1 MLTDRHRRRPTAD
14 RWAAAL
20 AAGLGVCAGA
30 ASPAAAQSQVPV
42 QAQTKPAPSASRASQ
57 AAALWELLQ
66 APHPQV
72 DGQALRR
79 IGPDVR
85 DLLIE
90 TATSARIEA
99 PVRLRALGWL
109 QWYPSTA
116 SRAVLMEALRARD
129 ASVATMRVALRA
141 LAVGFGGE
149 ALPAIG
155 EFLVHRDLYVREA
168 AAYALGDVD
177 DPKAAAMLQDRLER
191 EPELAP
197 RDAIVAA
204 LQRHAERAAARKQ
217 RR

>member
-1 MLTDRHRRRPTAD
+1 MVTVFLARMPASASTFCL
-14 RWAAAL
+14 AL
-20 AAGLGVCAGA
+20 ALGTGVVSSAPAGA
-30 ASPAAAQSQVPV
+30 F
-42 QAQTKPAPSASRASQ
+42 AQTKVAPSASRASQ

-90 TATSARIEA
+90 TATSSRIEA

-116 SRAVLMEALRARD
+116 SRAVLMEALRARQ

-141 LAVGFGGE
+141 LAVGFGAE
-149 ALPAIG
+149 ALPALG
-155 EFLVHRDLYVREA
+155 EYLVHRDLYVREA
-168 AAYALGDVD
+168 AAYALGDID

-191 EPELAP
+191 EPDLTP
-197 RDAIVAA
+197 RDAIVAS
-204 LQRHAERAAARKQ
+204 LQRHADRTAARKNQ
-217 RR
+217 R

>member
-1 MLTDRHRRRPTAD
+1 MVTEFPRRMIAPVSTF
-14 RWAAAL
+14 AL
-20 AAGLGVCAGA
+20 ALAMGLGAVSSGPSA
-30 ASPAAAQSQVPV
+30 AFAQAKV
-42 QAQTKPAPSASRASQ
+42 APSASRASQ

-90 TATSARIEA
+90 TATSSRIEA

-116 SRAVLMEALRARD
+116 SRAVLMEALRARQ

-141 LAVGFGGE
+141 LAVGFGAESLPTLGE
-149 ALPAIG
+149 Y
-155 EFLVHRDLYVREA
+155 LVHRDVYVREA
-168 AAYALGDVD
+168 AAYALGDID
-177 DPKAAAMLQDRLER
+177 DPKAAAVLQDRLER
-191 EPELAP
+191 EPDLTP
-197 RDAIVAA
+197 RDAIVAS
-204 LQRHAERAAARKQ
+204 LQRHADRTAARKNQ
-217 RR
+217 R